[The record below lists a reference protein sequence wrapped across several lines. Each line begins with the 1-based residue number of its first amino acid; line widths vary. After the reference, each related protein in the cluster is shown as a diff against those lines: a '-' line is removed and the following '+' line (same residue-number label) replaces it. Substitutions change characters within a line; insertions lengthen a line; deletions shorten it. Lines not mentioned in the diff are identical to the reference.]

1 MPIDKKAA
9 RRAFDRAADTYDAAA
24 VLQRE
29 IGQRLLHHLDP
40 IRLAPRRMLDL
51 GTGTGWAIPFL
62 QQRYPKAQIFALD
75 FSPAMLRRA
84 RKRGTWFRRP
94 FCICGDV
101 EALPLA
107 SNSMDLLFSNATF
120 QWCNDLLQVFRECLR
135 VLRPD
140 GLLLF
145 STFGPDSLKE
155 LRTAWAQ
162 VDGYS
167 HVSDFLDMHQ
177 VGDALMGAGFAQ
189 PVLETE
195 YLTLTYAGVQDLMRD
210 LKALGTRNATAHRPR
225 GLTGRKQ
232 MQRLI
237 QAYEAYRT
245 QGRLPATY
253 EVIYGHA
260 WAAQSQPL
268 PKGNCPVSLD
278 WLR

>member
-1 MPIDKKAA
+1 MLEIDKRAA

-29 IGQRLLHHLDP
+29 IGQRLLSHLDP
-40 IRLAPRRMLDL
+40 IRLTPQRILDL
-51 GTGTGWAIPFL
+51 GTGTGWAVPFL
-62 QQRYPKAQIFALD
+62 QKRYPKAQVFALD
-75 FSPAMLRRA
+75 FSPAMLQRA
-84 RKRGTWFRRP
+84 RKRGSWFRRVH
-94 FCICGDV
+94 CICGDA

-120 QWCNDLLQVFRECLR
+120 QWCNELHQVFRECLR
-135 VLRPD
+135 VLRPE

-155 LRTAWAQ
+155 LRSAWAQ
-162 VDGYS
+162 VDGYP
-167 HVSDFLDMHQ
+167 HVSDFIDMHL

-210 LKALGTRNATAHRPR
+210 LKALGTRNATAQRPR
-225 GLTGRKQ
+225 GLTGRGQLKG
-232 MQRLI
+232 LI

-260 WAAQSQPL
+260 WAAQSQP
-268 PKGNCPVSLD
+268 KGSCPVPVDLI
-278 WLR
+278 R